1 MVLGILGAVAP
12 LVKTLFKTI
21 DKTIENKADAE
32 KIKQSIQQQLLS
44 GQLKELEAQASII
57 VAESKGSILQRN
69 WRPLLMIIF
78 AGLIVAHWFGFTA
91 PNIPESVQNSL
102 LNIVLVGCSGYIL
115 GRSGEKIM
123 DKYKDKK

>member
-1 MVLGILGAVAP
+1 ML
-12 LVKTLFKTI
+12 
-21 DKTIENKADAE
+21 
-32 KIKQSIQQQLLS
+32 
-44 GQLKELEAQASII
+44 
-57 VAESKGSILQRN
+57 
-69 WRPLLMIIF
+69 IF

>member
-1 MVLGILGAVAP
+1 MLGILGAVAP

-21 DKTIENKADAE
+21 DKTIENKGEAE
-32 KIKQSIQQQLLS
+32 RIKQSIQQQLLS

-57 VAESKGSILQRN
+57 TAEARGSFLQRN
-69 WRPLLMIIF
+69 WRPSLMLIF